1 MLHTL
6 PGGADWRPPATAGGD
21 RLQQTRTRRALF
33 GLVAVALPFLALGG
47 VELVL
52 RLAGVAAPEPLFVA
66 APEPG
71 WLQPN
76 ERVVQRFFANPDAA
90 PQVSIDTAYFRA
102 ARPAGGFRAVV
113 LGGSTAA
120 GFPYGKWASLA
131 GILEQRLQREHPG
144 RVVEVIPVAMS
155 AINSWSLLAFT
166 PEVLALEPD
175 AVLIYA
181 GHNEYLGILGVG
193 SAFGGGSPAITRAVL
208 ALQQVRL
215 LALGLRAAAALRPA
229 PAAQDGEPATLMAR
243 VAAEQRIP
251 LGSPI
256 YAAGLAQ
263 FEGNLERMLRAFAR
277 RGVPVF
283 IATLASNERDQPP
296 FMPVPPPG
304 LDDAAWQGRFN
315 TARDQLAAGDPVFAQ
330 AEAEAMIA
338 AAPDSGEGHFLRG
351 ELLLATG
358 DPHAARAA
366 FLAAKDR
373 DALRFRAPEAFN
385 DIVRQAAA
393 RHGATVV
400 DVQAALAAAA
410 GGVIGDELM
419 LEHLHPNARGYV
431 LLAET
436 FHAALLAAGLPG
448 GGQPLPA
455 EIAARDA
462 PLSEVERLAGEYRVA
477 RLKADWPF
485 HAVRQPLALPP
496 PASEP
501 ERIARDWFEGRLD
514 WPGAMNRAL
523 AWYQQAG
530 DFEEAARIAINLA
543 TAFPYRADARYV
555 SGALLL
561 RTGDAERALPFIGAA
576 VRAEPRNTRYL
587 MSLAQGWYLSGRPAE
602 SIQVLEH
609 VLELEPGHPTAAGF
623 IEQLRRELAG
633 P

>member
-1 MLHTL
+1 
-6 PGGADWRPPATAGGD
+6 
-21 RLQQTRTRRALF
+21 LQQTRTRRALF
-33 GLVAVALPFLALGG
+33 TLAAVTLPFLALGA
-47 VELVL
+47 VELGL

-76 ERVVQRFFANPDAA
+76 ERVVQRFFANPAAA

-102 ARPAGGFRAVV
+102 ARPPGAFRAAV

-155 AINSWSLLAFT
+155 AINSWSLLDFV

-175 AVLIYA
+175 VVLIYA

-193 SAFGGGSPAITRAVL
+193 SAFGGGSPAITRALL
-208 ALQQVRL
+208 ALQRVRL
-215 LALGLRAAAALRPA
+215 LALGLRATAALQPA
-229 PAAQDGEPATLMAR
+229 PAAQGGEPATLMAR

-251 LGSPI
+251 LGSPL

-263 FEGNLERMLRAFAR
+263 FEGNLDRMLSAFAR

-304 LDDAAWQGRFN
+304 LDGAAWQGRFN
-315 TARDQLAAGDPVFAQ
+315 AARGRLAAGDLDFAR
-330 AEAEAMIA
+330 AEADAMIA

-351 ELLLATG
+351 ELLFATG
-358 DPHAARAA
+358 DHHAARAA

-400 DVQAALAAAA
+400 DVQAALVAAAD

-462 PLSEVERLAGEYRVA
+462 PLSEVEQLAGEYRVA

-485 HAVRQPLALPP
+485 HAVRQPLVLPP
-496 PASEP
+496 PAREP

-514 WPGAMNRAL
+514 WLGAMNRAL

-530 DFEEAARIAINLA
+530 DFEEAARIAVSLA
-543 TAFPYRADARYV
+543 TAFPFRADARFMA
-555 SGALLL
+555 GALLL
-561 RTGDAERALPFIGAA
+561 RHADADRALPFLAA
-576 VRAEPRNTRYL
+576 AARSEPRNTRYL
-587 MSLAQGWYLSGRPAE
+587 MSLAQGWYMSGRPAE
-602 SIQVLEH
+602 SIQVLER